1 MVYVFLLYFLLCC
14 CLIRLAIAFSASE
27 KNKIVPIEE
36 SRSKK
41 VVVCLELELE
51 PLIFPFWMFFII
63 IIYTI
68 YYQFCIFEFI
78 VHTQI

>member
-1 MVYVFLLYFLLCC
+1 MFYFISLCC

-27 KNKIVPIEE
+27 KNKIESIEE

-41 VVVCLELELE
+41 VVVCVELVRG

-68 YYQFCIFEFI
+68 YYQFCTFEFI